1 MAAGGVGRESQRGKA
16 MRFSKR
22 TGLVLRPF
30 LGTWGGSCCSDVQ
43 QPPGTHAGPSSSP
56 PIPPSP
62 LAPLDNARRL
72 YLAPLQI
79 IIARSACGSTAIY
92 TGMRVCCTA
101 NHCTT
106 AVYCPLCHWPTRGQ
120 ESFLNARK
128 RQAYRYPTTCWPCR
142 HCASDY
148 QIPYAPRESS
158 LALPRLTTLQGMTFE
173 QECIPSRC

>member
-1 MAAGGVGRESQRGKA
+1 LFFGHFWERGAAA
-16 MRFSKR
+16 AAA
-22 TGLVLRPF
+22 T
-30 LGTWGGSCCSDVQ
+30 C
-43 QPPGTHAGPSSSP
+43 SSP
-56 PIPPSP
+56 REPMQVPLARPPSPHLPIPPSP
-62 LAPLDNARRL
+62 PGHARRL